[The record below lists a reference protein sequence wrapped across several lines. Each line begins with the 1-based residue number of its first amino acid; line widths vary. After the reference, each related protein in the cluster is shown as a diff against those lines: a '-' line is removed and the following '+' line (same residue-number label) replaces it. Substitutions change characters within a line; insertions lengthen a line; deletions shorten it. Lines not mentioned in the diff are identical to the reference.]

1 MLGVYSVGDEA
12 GADAVFWTMF
22 PTGDLCFTQHKG
34 SFWSGR
40 EVKDSGSSM
49 KVLKAELGPAR
60 GLSAVG
66 PVLSSGSLS
75 GRGGHLR

>member
-1 MLGVYSVGDEA
+1 MTWFVIPPPTYHICSVLGVYSVGDEA

-49 KVLKAELGPAR
+49 KVLKAELGPA
-60 GLSAVG
+60 
-66 PVLSSGSLS
+66 
-75 GRGGHLR
+75 